1 MSAATIAGIVVVVAV
16 VVLVISMMMAAR
28 RRRLQRRFG
37 QEYDRVVQEKQ
48 SHRKAETEL
57 AGRERRVQH
66 LDIRPLAPE
75 AQVRYAAEWADVQ
88 ERFVD
93 QPQQAVT
100 EAQRLVV
107 AVRSERG
114 YPAEG
119 HDQIA
124 ADLSVEHAPVLAHYR
139 IAEDIS
145 RTAAAGDAST
155 EDLRQAMIHYRV
167 LFGALLGEADEAGPG
182 VPGTP
187 PAATV
192 PAGTPSARPPAT
204 VPPAQRPAPDGT
216 GPSELDDLRPSN
228 GEAGS

>member
-1 MSAATIAGIVVVVAV
+1 MSAAAIAGIVVVIAV
-16 VVLVISMMMAAR
+16 VVLVITAMTVAR

-37 QEYDRVVQEKQ
+37 PEYDRVVQEKRSQ
-48 SHRKAETEL
+48 RKADAEL
-57 AGRERRVQH
+57 AGRERRVHH
-66 LDIRPLAPE
+66 LDIRPLDPA
-75 AQVRYAAEWADVQ
+75 AQARYAGEWAGVQ

-93 QPQQAVT
+93 QPQEAVT
-100 EAQRLVV
+100 EAQRLMV
-107 AVRSERG
+107 AVMSERG

-145 RTAAAGDAST
+145 RKAAAGDAST

-182 VPGTP
+182 APGTP
-187 PAATV
+187 PAATA
-192 PAGTPSARPPAT
+192 PARTAAA
-204 VPPAQRPAPDGT
+204 VPPAEQPPPGGA
-216 GPSELDDLRPSN
+216 GPSEPDDLPSAN
-228 GEAGS
+228 GEIRP